1 MKTAVNKSTNLLVF
15 MFVMFAASCQTS
27 ISNSNITL
35 VGSTPGDTSIKTMLD
50 IPPTSIVDFIKW
62 RVELSEHGKFSM
74 NIHYGESMPNT
85 LGFINDG
92 EKRTIQGTYS
102 VEKEQLPNGFREV
115 YQFKSDAL
123 TENLK
128 LVKVTENLFHLLD
141 GQNHLMVGNGGWS
154 YMLSREDPIENTS
167 LLISSA
173 VSDESTPLVFVGR
186 TPCQEFAQEHP
197 EMNVSSACFKLKWKL
212 VLNRDPLTNLP
223 STCVMRKIVDNQP
236 REVTGRWSILRGAIS
251 DPESIIYQ
259 IDFDEPGES
268 ISLLAGDNNI
278 LFFLDKNH
286 QPFVG
291 NQDFS
296 FVLNRDL

>member
-1 MKTAVNKSTNLLVF
+1 MKTVVTKTTNLKVF
-15 MFVMFAASCQTS
+15 MFFMFAASCQTS

-35 VGSTPGDTSIKTMLD
+35 VGSTPGDTSILSMLS
-50 IPPTSIVDFIKW
+50 IPPTVKVDFIKW
-62 RVELSEHGKFSM
+62 RLELGANGSFSM
-74 NIHYGESMPNT
+74 NIHYGESKPNT

-92 EKRTIQGTYS
+92 VKRIIQGTYS
-102 VEKEQLPNGFREV
+102 VEKEQLPNGFKEV
-115 YQFKSDAL
+115 YQFRSDDL
-123 TENLK
+123 DEIMHM
-128 LVKVTENLFHLLD
+128 VKVTENVFHFLD
-141 GQNHLMVGNGGWS
+141 GLNHLMVGNGGWS
-154 YMLSREDPIENTS
+154 YMLSREDPVGNSNLFIT
-167 LLISSA
+167 SA
-173 VSDESTPLVFVGR
+173 VSHDSTSLVFVGR

-197 EMNVSSACFKLKWKL
+197 EMNVSPTCFKLKWKL

-236 REVTGRWSILRGAIS
+236 KEVTGRWSIQRGTIS

-259 IDFDEPGES
+259 IDFDGQGES

-286 QPFVG
+286 QPLVG

-296 FVLNRDL
+296 FVLNREL

>member
-1 MKTAVNKSTNLLVF
+1 MTKTTSILAF
-15 MFVMFAASCQTS
+15 MFVMVAASCQTPN
-27 ISNSNITL
+27 SNSEIVL
-35 VGSTPGDTSIKTMLD
+35 IGSTPGDLSIKTMLD

-74 NIHYGESMPNT
+74 NIHYGESKPNT

-92 EKRTIQGTYS
+92 AKQIIHGTYIID
-102 VEKEQLPNGFREV
+102 KESIQNGFREV

-123 TENLK
+123 TENMK
-128 LVKVTENLFHLLD
+128 LVKVTENLFHFLD
-141 GQNHLMVGNGGWS
+141 DQNHLMVGNGGWS
-154 YMLSREDPIENTS
+154 YMLSRQDPVDHSNLFITS
-167 LLISSA
+167 V
-173 VSDESTPLVFVGR
+173 VSDDSTSLVFVGR

-197 EMNVSSACFKLKWKL
+197 EMNVSPACFKLKWKL

-223 STCVMRKIVDNQP
+223 STCMMRKIVDNQP

-268 ISLLAGDNNI
+268 ISLLAGDDNI
-278 LFFLDKNH
+278 LFFLDKND

-296 FVLNRDL
+296 FVLNRNL

>member
-1 MKTAVNKSTNLLVF
+1 MTKTTNVIVFICVWFAVSCHATDP
-15 MFVMFAASCQTS
+15 ASQF
-27 ISNSNITL
+27 ILI
-35 VGSTPGDTSIKTMLD
+35 GSTPGDSTIKSALSIPHKTQ
-50 IPPTSIVDFIKW
+50 VDFIKW
-62 RVELSEHGKFSM
+62 RLELRERQTFLM
-74 NIHYGESMPNT
+74 NIHYGESQPNT
-85 LGFINDG
+85 LGFLGDG
-92 EKRTIQGTYS
+92 ERLTVQGTYS
-102 VEKEQLPNGFREV
+102 VVEGQSPNEFREV
-115 YQFKSDAL
+115 YQFNSN
-123 TENLK
+123 NLADN
-128 LVKVTENLFHLLD
+128 LIMVKVTENLFHFLD

-186 TPCQEFAQEHP
+186 TPCQEFALEHP
-197 EMNVSSACFKLKWKL
+197 EMNVSPACFKLKWKL

-236 REVTGRWSILRGAIS
+236 REVTGRWTILRGAIS

-268 ISLLAGDNNI
+268 ISLLAGDDNI
-278 LFFLDKNH
+278 LFFLDKNDK
-286 QPFVG
+286 PFVG

>member
-1 MKTAVNKSTNLLVF
+1 
-15 MFVMFAASCQTS
+15 MFVMLAASCQTS

-35 VGSTPGDTSIKTMLD
+35 VGSTPGDSSILAMFS
-50 IPPTSIVDFIKW
+50 IPLTTKVDFIKW
-62 RVELSEHGKFSM
+62 RLELGASGSFYM
-74 NIHYGESMPNT
+74 NIHYGESKPNT
-85 LGFINDG
+85 LGFISDG

-102 VEKEQLPNGFREV
+102 VEKEQLPNGLREV
-115 YQFKSDAL
+115 YQFRSDDFN
-123 TENLK
+123 EIMK
-128 LVKVTENLFHLLD
+128 LVKVTENLFHFLD
-141 GQNHLMVGNGGWS
+141 AQDHLMVGNGGWS
-154 YMLSREDPIENTS
+154 YMLSREDPLENTS

-186 TPCQEFAQEHP
+186 TPCQEFALEHP
-197 EMNVSSACFKLKWKL
+197 EMNVSPACFKLKWKL

-223 STCVMRKIVDNQP
+223 STCMMRKIVDNQP
-236 REVTGRWSILRGAIS
+236 REVTGRWSIQHGAIS

-268 ISLLAGDNNI
+268 ISLLAGDDNI
-278 LFFLDKNH
+278 LFFLDKND
-286 QPFVG
+286 QPLVG